1 MWNAPLFSFKKKT
14 HNWEI
19 FLIYTIFS
27 PSFFF
32 FFFLVIINRTSL
44 LFTGLKR
51 SPLSG
56 VIKTGIEPFIDLFA
70 LSRGLFLK
78 KSTIRFIIFL
88 WAWFLWL
95 EWNVGAKSWNA
106 ASFVKHFSA
115 QLGVG
120 DQEGKD
126 QDRRGIWG
134 ESKKMTNPGQLP
146 EGLGECVLSKGDKIL
161 AIGWQF
167 Y

>member
-1 MWNAPLFSFKKKT
+1 MWNAPLFSLKRKT

-19 FLIYTIFS
+19 FLIYTFFS
-27 PSFFF
+27 PSFV
-32 FFFLVIINRTSL
+32 FFLVIINRTSL

-56 VIKTGIEPFIDLFA
+56 VINTGIEPLIGPFA

-88 WAWFLWL
+88 WAGFLWL
-95 EWNVGAKSWNA
+95 EWNVGAKSWNV

-115 QLGVG
+115 PLGVG
-120 DQEGKD
+120 DQEGQD

-146 EGLGECVLSKGDKIL
+146 EGLGEWVGVE
-161 AIGWQF
+161 
-167 Y
+167 

>member
-1 MWNAPLFSFKKKT
+1 MSDVKCPSLFFKKK
-14 HNWEI
+14 NSQLRNFPNLYI
-19 FLIYTIFS
+19 FLTLL
-27 PSFFF
+27 

-56 VIKTGIEPFIDLFA
+56 VIKTGIEPLIGPFA
-70 LSRGLFLK
+70 LSRGLFLR

-88 WAWFLWL
+88 WAGFLWL
-95 EWNVGAKSWNA
+95 EWNIGAKSWNA
-106 ASFVKHFSA
+106 ASFIKHFSA
-115 QLGVG
+115 PLGVG
-120 DQEGKD
+120 DQEGQD

-146 EGLGECVLSKGDKIL
+146 EGLGESVHVE
-161 AIGWQF
+161 
-167 Y
+167 